1 LCTKVLSISRQSLGW
16 SFINANGLRAEVIR
30 RHTRKKKKDYGEMF
44 FKRFLSEKTER
55 EMKERKKER
64 EKERKKK

>member
-1 LCTKVLSISRQSLGW
+1 MALGQRL
-16 SFINANGLRAEVIR
+16 FED
-30 RHTRKKKKDYGEMF
+30 TPEKKKKDYGEMF